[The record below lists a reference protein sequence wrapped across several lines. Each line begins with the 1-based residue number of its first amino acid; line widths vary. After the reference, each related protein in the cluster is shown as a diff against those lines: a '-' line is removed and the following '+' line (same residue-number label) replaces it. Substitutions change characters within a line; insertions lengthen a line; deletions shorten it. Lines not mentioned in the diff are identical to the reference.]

1 MEKMSEQKLKYIES
15 SVKFVT
21 EKFQSKIDI
30 QLFRTCFPFLNEAEA
45 KVFHENLLKT
55 VAKSTEAEMEAT
67 LLGDSEEATEYR
79 ERFNVFDT
87 MLCTTDGSKA
97 WRPTGNPR
105 EDSAPQR
112 YKEADQ
118 TFTIMKT
125 QQAELFNELAN
136 LKSQQDRNIA
146 EIENN
151 EKEIKE
157 LGKKYRKIIS
167 LLNSVDN

>member
-1 MEKMSEQKLKYIES
+1 
-15 SVKFVT
+15 
-21 EKFQSKIDI
+21 
-30 QLFRTCFPFLNEAEA
+30 
-45 KVFHENLLKT
+45 
-55 VAKSTEAEMEAT
+55 
-67 LLGDSEEATEYR
+67 
-79 ERFNVFDT
+79 
-87 MLCTTDGSKA
+87 
-97 WRPTGNPR
+97 
-105 EDSAPQR
+105 
-112 YKEADQ
+112 
-118 TFTIMKT
+118 MKT